1 MARLTASLV
10 RQLGYDRVDVLGI
23 SWGGALAQQLA
34 WQSPRLVRRLV
45 LVSTATGSIMVPGR
59 PRVLAK
65 MLTPRRFLDPNHA
78 ASVVGAIY
86 GGTARTRPDRV
97 LEALRGCTRP
107 SSTGYVHQLVAGLGW
122 TSLPWLP
129 MIRQPTLVMAG
140 DDDPIVPL
148 VNARILHSLLPHSQ
162 LHVYPGGHVA
172 LVTEADDLA
181 PVVARFLKSAA

>member
-10 RQLGYDRVDVLGI
+10 RQLGFDQVDVLGI

-45 LVSTATGSIMVPGR
+45 LVSTGTGSIMVPGR

-129 MIRQPTLVMAG
+129 TIRQPTLVMAG

-148 VNARILHSLLPHSQ
+148 VNARILHSLIPHSQ

-181 PVVARFLKSAA
+181 PVVAHFLGSAA